1 MREYEM
7 TQRTIDAEML
17 CEIEQAANVRA
28 TQPWWLL
35 EVCDS
40 EERAENLAR
49 IGIVLGEN

>member
-1 MREYEM
+1 MTKQTVEAELLRE
-7 TQRTIDAEML
+7 L
-17 CEIEQAANVRA
+17 EQAANARL
-28 TQPWWLL
+28 TQPWWLD